1 MLSLNGL
8 KLVHVF
14 KSRSMFLVKL
24 GELKLGTYMFMIV
37 MYFWLTISLV
47 RMKCTSLSLLI
58 IFCLKSILSDIK
70 IPIELLPDPLEL
82 EFICQP
88 FYSKLLSIFKDKIYF
103 WYTEDR
109 YCFLIQSSSLY
120 LLTRELRSPIFKV
133 ITEIYVLIIVKC
145 CEIFTFVVCIPRST
159 LCFRKYGFVFLPT
172 VHGYA
177 NSFLFSWKC

>member
-24 GELKLGTYMFMIV
+24 GELKLGTHMFMIV

-70 IPIELLPDPLEL
+70 IPIPFRFLIPLNWSSSVNPFTLSYCLFLKIRYISGIQKIDIVFWYSHPTFIFWL
-82 EFICQP
+82 ENWGHQ
-88 FYSKLLSIFKDKIYF
+88 YLKLL
-103 WYTEDR
+103 
-109 YCFLIQSSSLY
+109 L
-120 LLTRELRSPIFKV
+120 
-133 ITEIYVLIIVKC
+133 
-145 CEIFTFVVCIPRST
+145 
-159 LCFRKYGFVFLPT
+159 KYM
-172 VHGYA
+172 
-177 NSFLFSWKC
+177 C

>member
-1 MLSLNGL
+1 
-8 KLVHVF
+8 
-14 KSRSMFLVKL
+14 MFLVKL
-24 GELKLGTYMFMIV
+24 GELQLGTYMFMIV

-70 IPIELLPDPLEL
+70 IPIPFRFLIPLNWSSSVNT
-82 EFICQP
+82 FT
-88 FYSKLLSIFKDKIYF
+88 LSYFLFLKIRYISGIQN
-103 WYTEDR
+103 R

-145 CEIFTFVVCIPRST
+145 CEIFTFVVCIPSST
-159 LCFRKYGFVFLPT
+159 LCFRKYRFVFLPT